1 MILTDP
7 SWGTL
12 LIEVGAI
19 LSGIVLAAVW
29 LRSSIVRQRTSEL
42 AALVETRGNTITDLR
57 EEIAGLRQEVA
68 SLRGAVDALERL
80 RSEEIAAKAAE
91 AILPFLFTSGER
103 ESLRR
108 LIT

>member
-12 LIEVGAI
+12 FVEIGAI
-19 LSGIVLAAVW
+19 LSAIVLAAVW
-29 LRSSIVRQRTSEL
+29 MRSSIARQRTGEL
-42 AALVETRGNTITDLR
+42 AELVETRGNTIQDLR
-57 EEIAGLRQEVA
+57 EEIELLRVEVA
-68 SLRGAVDALERL
+68 TLRGAVAALEKL
-80 RSEEIAAKAAE
+80 RSEEIAAKTAE
-91 AILPFLFTSGER
+91 TILPFLFTREER